1 MTWKIE
7 TWKIEHVALALSI
20 LAFGVA
26 AVAGWVYFDQR
37 SQTQLSEHSIQTVIK
52 NRQSILLHSK
62 GDLVLGNR
70 QGDVTLVEFSDYL
83 CSVCKL
89 VHPIVAKL
97 LSDDGQVR
105 LVIKEYPILG
115 SVSTL
120 AAQAALASR
129 EQGGYARFRKAL
141 MTARSLNDERIFEI
155 AEEVGLDPERLRI
168 DMAKL
173 SDQIGNVLEAN
184 VTLAKDLGLQGTPA
198 FVAGQTLVPGATSLA
213 GLNHLISS
221 ARALK
226 ASR

>member
-1 MTWKIE
+1 MIWKIE
-7 TWKIEHVALALSI
+7 YVALILAV

-26 AVAGWVYFDQR
+26 AVAGWMYFDQR
-37 SQTQLSEHSIQTVIK
+37 SQSQLTENSLKTVIK

-62 GDLVLGNR
+62 ADLVLGNPD
-70 QGDVTLVEFSDYL
+70 GDVTLVEFSDYR

-97 LSDDGQVR
+97 LADDGNVR

-115 SVSTL
+115 PVSL
-120 AAQAALASR
+120 QAAQAALASR
-129 EQGGYARFRKAL
+129 EQGGYARFREAL

-155 AEEVGLDPERLRI
+155 AAEVGLDPERLRD
-168 DMAKL
+168 DMGKRA
-173 SDQIGNVLEAN
+173 DQIASVLEAN
-184 VTLAKDLGLQGTPA
+184 ATLAKDLGLQGTPA

-221 ARALK
+221 ARA
-226 ASR
+226 AQAGR